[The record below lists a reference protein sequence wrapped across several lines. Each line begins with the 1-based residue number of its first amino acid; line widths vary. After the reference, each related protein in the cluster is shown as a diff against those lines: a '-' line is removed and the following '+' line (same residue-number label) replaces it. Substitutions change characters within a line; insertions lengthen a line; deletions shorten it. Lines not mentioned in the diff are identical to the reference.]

1 MATSRHAE
9 PVRIVDETPGVAS
22 LFENADRGTLKSH
35 ISECGLKR
43 AVRRFGGE
51 DAVEAFVEGV
61 LEAEGRA
68 YDVDEV
74 RLVEDGSSL
83 AMSDDVEAPA
93 LLVLPDEALLFVGA
107 DPTSTARTFP
117 LFAFTVER
125 TAPVPTPTTA
135 EEALDLLKPGVVR
148 EAIDE
153 REVVS
158 RQGEWF
164 LVSTDRVP
172 IGRTWSPGREGA
184 SPLGN
189 HVPTEYGFAVDEA
202 LFVERFHEAVPS
214 APSSLRS
221 VPEILEAVR
230 GWNDSTLDRP
240 SYDLVQEIGETVF
253 VRGSVRHRHRD
264 HGNLDA
270 GGRWREAHTHDVDVY
285 TGDDVD
291 GDFRVMLD

>member
-1 MATSRHAE
+1 MATSSHAE
-9 PVRIVDETPGVAS
+9 PVRIVDETPDVPS
-22 LFENADRGTLKSH
+22 LFENATRGTFREH
-35 ISECGLKR
+35 IAICGLKR

-51 DAVEAFVEGV
+51 ATVEAFVEGV
-61 LEAEGRA
+61 LEADWRG
-68 YDVDEV
+68 YHVDEA

-83 AMSDDVEAPA
+83 AMSDDVVAPV
-93 LLVLPDEALLFVGA
+93 LLALPDETLLFVGA

-135 EEALDLLKPGVVR
+135 EEALDLLKPGAVR
-148 EAIDE
+148 EALDD

-164 LVSTDRVP
+164 LVATDRVP
-172 IGRTWSPGREGA
+172 VGGTWSPGREGA

-189 HVPTEYGFAVDEA
+189 HVPTEYGFAVDES

-214 APSSLRS
+214 APSSLKS
-221 VPEILEAVR
+221 VPEILETVR
-230 GWNDSTLDRP
+230 KWDNSTLDRP
-240 SYDLVQEIGETVF
+240 GYELVQEIGDTVF

-285 TGDDVD
+285 TADDVD